1 MIRRRCVWCREPL
14 VHRPGEPWV
23 HEATG
28 EAYVTRVELDQHSC
42 RQRGCAERHSQR
54 FRVVDDHCALPDW
67 SDSGALPQGASA

>member
-28 EAYVTRVELDQHSC
+28 RLYLT
-42 RQRGCAERHSQR
+42 
-54 FRVVDDHCALPDW
+54 FVDAD
-67 SDSGALPQGASA
+67 GR

>member
-28 EAYVTRVELDQHSC
+28 RLYLTFVDADGR
-42 RQRGCAERHSQR
+42 ER
-54 FRVVDDHCALPDW
+54 DDHCALPDW